1 MGGVWEACNDWW
13 ACWLLFFF
21 KVVGFDGFGGF
32 GCAGCGSCLF
42 VGLLVGWFCGFGFV
56 GVVVVGGYLYHDMT
70 IHGRTDLD
78 EVDGQLEE
86 EGEAAEHEGAHDG
99 AQQAELAIPGIWIGM
114 DMGGGCGGGWL
125 DLLLAIPGM

>member
-1 MGGVWEACNDWW
+1 MTGGP
-13 ACWLLFFF
+13 
-21 KVVGFDGFGGF
+21 VGFFLRWLVLVVLVVLVVRGVVLV
-32 GCAGCGSCLF
+32 CLF
-42 VGLLVGWFCGFGFV
+42 VGFVGLVV
-56 GVVVVGGYLYHDMT
+56 RGVVVVGGYLYHDTT

-114 DMGGGCGGGWL
+114 DMGGGCGGSSL